1 MFSQPLEQHQL
12 SRNPWSIPDQRTELT
27 RIAITLAGATLAGT
41 LAIGFRHND
50 PSVAIG
56 LRAAAALFGL
66 GASAYALVDLLNEDE
81 LEPLRD
87 ANAHLRTEVG
97 RSILEAKAEYYLLN
111 PAAFQSGLEVPPDWV
126 TAWFRREY
134 GLSPEVEPTPEP
146 AAAQKTTL
154 INDPEPAPLR
164 WFDWDELQNGTAHP
178 HLLIFGG
185 SGDGKTTLIEWL
197 GRELAGDGELQIW
210 TTKRKG
216 DQWYGLKPI
225 GIPRDFAKIEAAYQD
240 AIATLTQR
248 CSNLDAVNS
257 DLVIVWDEISAA
269 VAELPHLSPASILR
283 EGREARI
290 RLIAAPHGG
299 QVGSLGLKG
308 DSDVLHC
315 ATPIRLGDFAIDHA
329 RKLWKRGD
337 LTEAEFDEIASSD
350 RPCMVKDHPAQIPY
364 LSTGWQRG
372 SITVGARSSDSPE
385 AIIAQLLTDH
395 PAGLSVRDLQR
406 TSIARSHGLRADAI
420 RSAVMSMP
428 EVEAIEVEGKKIYR
442 LVHLSHAET
451 LVPAS

>member
-1 MFSQPLEQHQL
+1 MMSQPLERHQL
-12 SRNPWSIPDQRTELT
+12 SRNPWSISDQRSELT
-27 RIAITLAGATLAGT
+27 RIALVLAGATVTAT
-41 LAIGFRHND
+41 CAIGFRHSD
-50 PSVAIG
+50 RAVEVG
-56 LRAAAALFGL
+56 LRSAAALFGL
-66 GASAYALVDLLNEDE
+66 GASAYALIDLINEDE

-97 RSILEAKAEYYLLN
+97 RSMLEAKAEYYLLN

-134 GLSPEVEPTPEP
+134 GLSPEIESPP
-146 AAAQKTTL
+146 AAVGQKTTVA
-154 INDPEPAPLR
+154 DEPEAPPLR
-164 WFDWDELQNGTAHP
+164 WFDWSELQDGTAHP
-178 HLLIFGG
+178 HLLVLGG

-216 DQWYGLKPI
+216 DQWYGLKPL
-225 GIPRDFAKIEAAYQD
+225 GIPRDFAAIGAAYKK

-248 CSNLDAVNS
+248 CANLDAVTS

-299 QVGSLGLKG
+299 QVGSMGLKG

-315 ATPIRLGDFAIDHA
+315 ATLIRLGDFAINHA
-329 RKLWKRGD
+329 RKLFNRGD
-337 LTEAEFDEIASSD
+337 LTEAEFDEIASCD
-350 RPCMVKDHPAQIPY
+350 RPCMVKDRPAQIPY
-364 LSTGWQRG
+364 LPSGWQRET
-372 SITVGARSSDSPE
+372 ITVGARSSDSPE
-385 AIIAQLLTDH
+385 AIIAQLLADH

-406 TSIARSHGLRADAI
+406 SSIARSHDLRAEAI
-420 RSAVMSMP
+420 RSAVMAMP
-428 EVEAIEVEGKKIYR
+428 EVEAIDVEGKKIYR
-442 LVHLSHAET
+442 LMHLSHAQT
-451 LVPAS
+451 LVPAL